1 MSLAALI
8 KAETTNSTG
17 HECKTCIILA
27 RLTDQDRAD
36 FQAAAG
42 NVPGAV
48 LARAL
53 TARLAELGLDLSI
66 GESSV
71 RKHVADR
78 HSA

>member
-8 KAETTNSTG
+8 KAETTTNTG
-17 HECKTCIILA
+17 HSCKTCDILE

-36 FQAAAG
+36 FTAAVTAQI
-42 NVPGAV
+42 PGAV

-53 TARLAELGLDLSI
+53 TSRLAELDIDLAV

-71 RKHVADR
+71 RTHVAR
-78 HSA
+78 QHA